1 MRACA
6 VLPGAVAQGRNCGR
20 RMAGTEGAR
29 GETGGG
35 DGVGTISRA
44 HASLVAILAFVL
56 GALVTWMVPAMAR
69 DIKAWRDEL
78 RPRARR

>member
-1 MRACA
+1 M
-6 VLPGAVAQGRNCGR
+6 
-20 RMAGTEGAR
+20 
-29 GETGGG
+29 
-35 DGVGTISRA
+35 GTISRA